1 MTADRSFP
9 DESSTSR
16 ILQPEHWEWLE
27 GVSQRSSLTSWNSWR
42 QRAGSNETPLRLNP
56 VSLAMSYSLS
66 PFARRGTSVSC
77 QCALVSA
84 TDRWDTRF
92 GGLDGHDKSAQGHPG
107 GLSQRFLPKGAPIMT
122 ATSIARIVVPSLAL
136 VAACGAALGF
146 GIMHV
151 WREPPVETRAVIAAP
166 EVSPP
171 ASGAQDNGSAALA
184 TAQAEANAAAAALAV
199 PPRAPDTD
207 ESLPAFDIA
216 RIERTGDAVIAGTA
230 TPGAIVELLR
240 NGEPHDRTVAD
251 KSGQFVM
258 VPPRLP
264 AGDYELNVPETVG
277 KNRSAPD
284 QVFGSAQARQS
295 SQPPS
300 QMAKRQDMA
309 VSQPPR
315 LAAATPLSD
324 GGSPSTLVLPRTAT
338 TVVSRGDSLWR
349 ISRNTYGAG
358 IRYAVVYKANQNQIR
373 NPDRIYPG
381 QVFVLPMNAR

>member
-1 MTADRSFP
+1 
-9 DESSTSR
+9 
-16 ILQPEHWEWLE
+16 
-27 GVSQRSSLTSWNSWR
+27 
-42 QRAGSNETPLRLNP
+42 
-56 VSLAMSYSLS
+56 
-66 PFARRGTSVSC
+66 
-77 QCALVSA
+77 
-84 TDRWDTRF
+84 
-92 GGLDGHDKSAQGHPG
+92 
-107 GLSQRFLPKGAPIMT
+107 MT

-151 WREPPVETRAVIAAP
+151 WREPPVETRAAIAAP

-251 KSGQFVM
+251 QSGQFVM

-264 AGDYELNVPETVG
+264 AGDYELTLRSKLPNGTLTTSKHGVTVALNAEQPSPG
-277 KNRSAPD
+277 PLQSYGEAPPNIPDKAAASRLPQSA
-284 QVFGSAQARQS
+284 
-295 SQPPS
+295 
-300 QMAKRQDMA
+300 A
-309 VSQPPR
+309 VSLPQS
-315 LAAATPLSD
+315 AAHT
-324 GGSPSTLVLPRTAT
+324 R
-338 TVVSRGDSLWR
+338 
-349 ISRNTYGAG
+349 
-358 IRYAVVYKANQNQIR
+358 
-373 NPDRIYPG
+373 
-381 QVFVLPMNAR
+381 